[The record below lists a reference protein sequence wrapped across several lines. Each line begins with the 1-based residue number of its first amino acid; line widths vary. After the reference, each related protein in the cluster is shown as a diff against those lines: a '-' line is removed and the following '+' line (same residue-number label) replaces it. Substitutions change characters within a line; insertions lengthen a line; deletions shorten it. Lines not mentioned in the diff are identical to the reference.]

1 MATVSVAVRPFGE
14 IFLTNV
20 RPGRERKVGKSLRA
34 IRRLNNNAVV
44 CRDSTGRE
52 VIAMGKGVGFGDVP
66 RELSLDEVERTFYD
80 LDEGNINVM
89 SDLPPEVVLFTAK
102 IMDIAQN
109 ELSYELSPNA
119 VLLLAD
125 HLNFAM
131 ERVRKNIQI
140 KMPLAYDVQHMYPVE
155 YKLGQYTV
163 DKARKEFRV
172 GLDKDEAVG
181 IAMNIINARKTPSQ
195 RPEGNFDHM
204 LEEVTEI
211 VENHFHIMVDR
222 ESFNFSRYATHI
234 QYLFQRIQQKTTID
248 TENLRMYKDLREEFP
263 DIAQCVEAIAG
274 HIKNKWGSEL
284 SEEEKLYLI
293 LHVNRIIAKEG
304 H

>member
-1 MATVSVAVRPFGE
+1 
-14 IFLTNV
+14 
-20 RPGRERKVGKSLRA
+20 
-34 IRRLNNNAVV
+34 
-44 CRDSTGRE
+44 
-52 VIAMGKGVGFGDVP
+52 MGKGVGFGDIP
-66 RELSLDEVERTFYD
+66 RELSLSEVERTFYD
-80 LDEGNINVM
+80 LDESNINVM
-89 SDLPPEVVLFTAK
+89 SDLPAEVVMFAAK

-131 ERVRKNIQI
+131 ERVRQNIRI
-140 KMPLAYDVQHMYPVE
+140 KMPLAYDVQQMYPVE

-163 DKARKEFRV
+163 DKARREFQV

-195 RPEGNFDHM
+195 RPEGNFDQM

-234 QYLFQRIQQKTTID
+234 QYLFQRLQQKTTID

-263 DIAQCVEAIAG
+263 DIAQCVEVIAD
-274 HIKNKWGSEL
+274 HIQEKWGSEL

-293 LHVNRIIAKEG
+293 LHVNRIMAKEG